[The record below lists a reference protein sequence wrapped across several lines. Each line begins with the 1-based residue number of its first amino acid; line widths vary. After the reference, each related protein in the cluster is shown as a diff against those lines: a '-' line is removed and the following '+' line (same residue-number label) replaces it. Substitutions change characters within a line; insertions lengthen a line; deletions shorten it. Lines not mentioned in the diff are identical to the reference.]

1 MSKEITGIFNNV
13 DKAQSAVTTLV
24 GMGIPRQK
32 ISVLMSDD
40 VGRKNFKIKD
50 SSKAPE
56 GVATGAVA
64 GGAIGA
70 IAGGLT
76 AVGTVTMTGGVG
88 LLAAGPLVAALAGG
102 GAGAGVGGLVGGLI
116 GAGMTENEA
125 KLIEKNLSAGSV
137 LIGVESPDEMSEEVR
152 QTFKTSGAESI
163 TRH

>member
-1 MSKEITGIFNNV
+1 MSTEVTGIFRNV
-13 DKAQSAVTTLV
+13 DKAESAVSTLV
-24 GMGIPRQK
+24 DMGIPRQK
-32 ISVLMSDD
+32 ISVLMSDE
-40 VGRKNFKIKD
+40 VGRKNFKVKD

-116 GAGMTENEA
+116 GSGMTENEA
-125 KLIEKNLSAGSV
+125 KIVEKNLSAGSV
-137 LIGVESPDEMSEEVR
+137 LIGVESPDDMSEKVKE
-152 QTFKTSGAESI
+152 TFVTSGAESV

>member
-13 DKAQSAVTTLV
+13 DKAQSALTTLV

-40 VGRKNFKIKD
+40 VGRKNFKIEGR
-50 SSKAPE
+50 SKAPE

-64 GGAIGA
+64 
-70 IAGGLT
+70 
-76 AVGTVTMTGGVG
+76 
-88 LLAAGPLVAALAGG
+88 
-102 GAGAGVGGLVGGLI
+102 GGLI

-137 LIGVESPDEMSEEVR
+137 LIGVESPDDMSEDVR